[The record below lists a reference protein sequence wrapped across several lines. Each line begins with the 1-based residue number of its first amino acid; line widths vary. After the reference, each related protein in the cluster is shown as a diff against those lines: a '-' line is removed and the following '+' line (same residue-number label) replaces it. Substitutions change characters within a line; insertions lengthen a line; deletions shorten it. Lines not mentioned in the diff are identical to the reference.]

1 MNSSATTNSVGIG
14 ARSCPAAMAFSYST
28 TELNA
33 LPCTRR
39 PASRSSV
46 SRRATSPRSVS
57 ANRSASDFF
66 SAMLEITA
74 TTCGKWRKLSAPA
87 SPLKSA

>member
-1 MNSSATTNSVGIG
+1 MGG
-14 ARSCPAAMAFSYST
+14 RLCPAAMAFSYSS

-33 LPCTRR
+33 LPWTLR
-39 PASRSSV
+39 PASRSSI

-57 ANRSASDFF
+57 ANRSANDFF
-66 SAMLEITA
+66 SAIFEITA
-74 TTCGKWRKLSAPA
+74 TTCGKSRKLSAPA